1 MIGTVKWQYSKGV
14 EIMATS
20 KSTTNYNL
28 PIYAPDD
35 VTSWLVTW
43 NGAMTELDSIIAN
56 VQKLAE
62 AAGADVTTVESAVE
76 ALKTG
81 VQQLNTAVTKN
92 ADDITTANSEISG
105 IKVNVSNITKNVTDL
120 DTKVSA
126 VEKEVGAAYKGVLS
140 STETQL
146 TINVAN
152 MTSESMIDVYTST
165 YGIVPSSVTADIDN
179 QLVKVVIATQEDTSV
194 YPLYVKVFVR

>member
-1 MIGTVKWQYSKGV
+1 
-14 EIMATS
+14 MATS